1 VRWPSRRRMLPT
13 VIGVTLAT
21 TVVADVAVVVVR
33 NHVGSPAGQGAGER
47 LVAAAE
53 STGYSPGA
61 VTPLQKAVVP
71 HVLVAS
77 GQTLPA
83 QSVEAVRHVKGVK
96 AVEVVD
102 AARALVAGKRVGVM
116 GVEPSTFRAYTPEA
130 SAKSDALWR
139 NISGGD
145 VAISFTMGKDGGIP
159 LASWTQVGGTEHKSS
174 VRVGAY
180 ATMGIG
186 QVDAVV
192 SHATARAIGMPSG
205 NALLVSAP
213 HTNVT
218 KLRKAL
224 AAALPRGTKTAA
236 LESRYDGTTTPGGA
250 PSSSSATGKVMTA
263 PEVET
268 AIRAAESKIGMPYV
282 WGGESDRE
290 GGYDCSGL
298 VQYAFAR
305 AGIKMPRT
313 ADIQAFTGWRLPYS
327 QAQPG
332 DLLTWKNDPT
342 FNGVS
347 HIAIYLGNNKMVV
360 ARHTG
365 TLITIM
371 PVYLQ
376 NFWGA
381 IRVNPQLAARKAGGG

>member
-1 VRWPSRRRMLPT
+1 MRWPSRRRMLPT
-13 VIGVTLAT
+13 VIGATLVI
-21 TVVADVAVVVVR
+21 TVAADIAVIVARDDGR
-33 NHVGSPAGQGAGER
+33 SPERSAAER
-47 LVAAAE
+47 LVAATA
-53 STGYSPGA
+53 GYTPSA
-61 VTPLQKAVVP
+61 VAPLSKTITP

-83 QSVEAVRHVKGVK
+83 ASVEAIRRLKGVK
-96 AVEVVD
+96 GVEVVD
-102 AARALVAGKRVGVM
+102 AAQAYVAGKRVGVM
-116 GVEPSTFRAYTPEA
+116 GVNPSTFRAYTPDA

-139 NISGGD
+139 NVVGGD
-145 VAISFTMGKDGGIP
+145 VAVSFTMGKDGGIP
-159 LASWTQVGGTEHKSS
+159 LASWTQIGGSRHKSS

-192 SHATARAIGMPSG
+192 SHATARIIGMPAD

-213 HTNVT
+213 HADVT
-218 KLRKAL
+218 KLRKAI
-224 AAALPRGTKTAA
+224 AKVVPHGVRTAA
-236 LESRYDGTTTPGGA
+236 LESRYDGTTVPGGA
-250 PSSSSATGKVMTA
+250 PGGATGQVLTA
-263 PEVET
+263 RQVNI

-282 WGGESDRE
+282 WGGESDAE

-298 VQYAFAR
+298 VQYAFGV
-305 AGIKMPRT
+305 AGIRMPRT

-347 HIAIYLGNNKMVV
+347 HIAIYLGGNKMVV
-360 ARHTG
+360 APHTG
-365 TLITIM
+365 TDVQIQT
-371 PVYLQ
+371 VYLN

-381 IRVNPQLAARKAGGG
+381 IRVNPRLAARKAAGG

>member
-1 VRWPSRRRMLPT
+1 MLPT
-13 VIGVTLAT
+13 VIGVSLVT
-21 TVVADVAVVVVR
+21 TIVADVGVVVAR
-33 NHVGSPAGQGAGER
+33 DQGAATNGPSAQS
-47 LVAAAE
+47 LVAAANT
-53 STGYSPGA
+53 TGYTPGA
-61 VTPLQKAVVP
+61 VSPLQKAVVP
-71 HVLVAS
+71 HVLAAS
-77 GQTLPA
+77 GQTIPA
-83 QSVEAVRHVKGVK
+83 ANVEAVRHLKGVK
-96 AVEVVD
+96 SVEVVD

-139 NISGGD
+139 NIAGGD
-145 VAISFTMGKDGGIP
+145 VAISFTMGKDGGVP
-159 LASWTQVGGTEHKSS
+159 LASWTQIGGTEHKTS

-213 HTNVT
+213 HTDVT
-218 KLRKAL
+218 KLRKSL
-224 AAALPRGTKTAA
+224 AKVLPAGTKAAA
-236 LESRYDGTTTPGGA
+236 LESRYDGTTAPGGA
-250 PSSSSATGKVMTA
+250 PPSATGKVLTA
-263 PEVET
+263 PEVNT
-268 AIRAAESKIGMPYV
+268 AVRAAESKIGMPYV
-282 WGGESDRE
+282 WGGESDAE

-298 VQYAFAR
+298 VQYAFGK
-305 AGIKMPRT
+305 AGIRMPRT

>member
-1 VRWPSRRRMLPT
+1 MRWPSRRRMLPT
-13 VIGVTLAT
+13 VIGVTLVT
-21 TVVADVAVVVVR
+21 TVAADVAVVLIR
-33 NHVGSPAGQGAGER
+33 DQGGSQAGSSANER
-47 LVAAAE
+47 LVAATAGYTP
-53 STGYSPGA
+53 STVA
-61 VTPLQKAVVP
+61 PLQKAVTP

-83 QSVEAVRHVKGVK
+83 ASVEAVRHLKGVK
-96 AVEVVD
+96 AVETVD
-102 AARALVAGKRVGVM
+102 AAQAYVAGKRVGVM
-116 GVEPSTFRAYTPEA
+116 GVDPSTFRAFTPDA

-139 NISGGD
+139 NISSGD
-145 VAISFTMGKDGGIP
+145 VAVSFTMGKDGDIP
-159 LASWTQVGGTEHKSS
+159 LASWTQIGGTEHKTS

-192 SHATARAIGMPSG
+192 SHATARGIGMPSG

-213 HTNVT
+213 HTDIT
-218 KLRKAL
+218 KLRRAL
-224 AAALPRGTKTAA
+224 AKVVPHGTKTAA
-236 LESRYDGTTTPGGA
+236 LESRYDGTTSPGGV
-250 PSSSSATGKVMTA
+250 PSAATGKVMTA
-263 PEVET
+263 PEVNA
-268 AIRAAESKIGMPYV
+268 AIRAAESKIGLPYV

-298 VQYAFAR
+298 VQYAFAK
-305 AGIKMPRT
+305 AGIRMPRT
-313 ADIQAFTGWRLPYS
+313 ADIQAFTGWRLPFS

-360 ARHTG
+360 APHTG
-365 TLITIM
+365 TDVQIQT
-371 PVYLQ
+371 VYMN

>member
-1 VRWPSRRRMLPT
+1 
-13 VIGVTLAT
+13 
-21 TVVADVAVVVVR
+21 
-33 NHVGSPAGQGAGER
+33 
-47 LVAAAE
+47 VAAADPA
-53 STGYSPGA
+53 SYTPGGVSA
-61 VTPLQKAVVP
+61 LRKEIVP

-77 GQTLPA
+77 EQTIPA
-83 QSVEAVRHVKGVK
+83 ANVEAVRHVKGVK

-102 AARALVAGKRVGVM
+102 AARAFVAGKRVGVM

-145 VAISFTMGKDGGIP
+145 VAISFTMGKDGGVP
-159 LASWTQVGGTEHKSS
+159 LASWTQIGGTDHKTA

-213 HTNVT
+213 HTDVA

-224 AAALPRGTKTAA
+224 AKVLPHGVKTAA
-236 LESRYDGTTTPGGA
+236 LESRYDGTSAPGSA
-250 PSSSSATGKVMTA
+250 PNGKVMTA
-263 PEVET
+263 PQVNT
-268 AIRAAESKIGMPYV
+268 VIRAAESKIGMPYV
-282 WGGESDRE
+282 WGGESDAE

-298 VQYAFAR
+298 VQYAFAK
-305 AGIKMPRT
+305 AGIRMPRT

-360 ARHTG
+360 APHTG
-365 TLITIM
+365 TDVQIQT
-371 PVYLQ
+371 VYMT

-381 IRVNPQLAARKAGGG
+381 IRVNPQLAARKARGA